1 MSHRPKNV
9 NPMTLAARVLTLCV
23 LLAAPSASAIAPSPA
38 QTGRCGDAFTGPMRS
53 GQGPCKQFA
62 TAPRLASSNPLAQAA
77 LAVWGKLAEP
87 VEALTERSTGIV
99 LLAPEAVGKDGR
111 PYAPAAWIC
120 PSTPPIIYVPFPLLE
135 VVYAPASPAT
145 ALGDDFLAFVLA
157 HELGHRVNDF
167 TVDGCAAAF
176 GGEATDAEPERR
188 ADFRGAFFA
197 AVAGFDPRSLARA
210 GTVARFLETEFRV
223 RPSDIAAR
231 TAALEQALG
240 WFDALE
246 DVYQAGLALNL
257 IGERGAASRFLGRL
271 DERLTR
277 DGIPLPEVT
286 LAHALAQM
294 IDAAPSAPWLDAI
307 ERLPAPLEPLVCR
320 TVHPG
325 HGAFAD
331 DTYAGRIRA
340 DPARRQAAKRAIEKA
355 RRLIE
360 RASALGAAPLAVAS
374 AKSCAA
380 FLAGE
385 GSLAKSL
392 AESARKSA
400 TRASPPVQQ
409 ALAGNVALAEFSDW
423 LAADPAPA
431 ETDPA
436 RTAWLQR
443 LAAQRPTFVP
453 HAALDRYVANLVG
466 LPTTPPQAGAP
477 KCGLAPPSLPSLP
490 PLGALAAPVGACP
503 AGWTRFDADSK
514 DIAICRK
521 GSQSLVRTSLPP
533 LADPPL
539 PAIDTAVLAFGAPP
553 ASLKGFD
560 TWACGCD
567 HLSPRGVTDLG
578 ENAWLASCPR
588 LGMPLG
594 LVLADARGRVR
605 RLFIVP

>member
-1 MSHRPKNV
+1 MIVH
-9 NPMTLAARVLTLCV
+9 LIALCV
-23 LLAAPSASAIAPSPA
+23 VLAAPAAHAITPTPA
-38 QTGRCGDAFTGPMRS
+38 QTGRCGDAFTGPLRS
-53 GQGPCKQFA
+53 DRGPCKQFA
-62 TAPRLASSNPLAQAA
+62 TAPRLASSDPLAQAA

-99 LLAPEAVGKDGR
+99 LLAPEAVEKDGR

-120 PSTPPIIYVPFPLLE
+120 PSTPPIIYVPYPLLAA
-135 VVYAPASPAT
+135 VYAPAAPAT

-176 GGEATDAEPERR
+176 GGDTNDAEPELR

-210 GTVARFLETEFRV
+210 GTVGRFLEAEFRV

-231 TAALEQALG
+231 TAALDQALG

-294 IDAAPSAPWLDAI
+294 VDAAPAAPWLDAI
-307 ERLPAPLEPLVCR
+307 ERLPAPLEPLACR

-331 DTYAGRIRA
+331 DTYEGRVRA
-340 DPARRQAAKRAIEKA
+340 DPARRQAARRAIEKA

-385 GSLAKSL
+385 GSLARSL
-392 AESARKSA
+392 AEAARRSAP
-400 TRASPPVQQ
+400 RAAPAVQD
-409 ALAGNVALAEFSDW
+409 ALAANLALARFSDW
-423 LAADPAPA
+423 LATNPAPA

-436 RTAWLQR
+436 RPAWLQR
-443 LAAQRPTFVP
+443 LAAERPSFVP

-477 KCGLAPPSLPSLP
+477 KCAVAPPTLPSLP
-490 PLGALAAPVGACP
+490 PLGPLAAPPGACP
-503 AGWTRFDADSK
+503 AGWTRFDGDSK

-521 GSQSLVRTSLPP
+521 GAQSLVRTSLPP

-539 PAIDTAVLAFGAPP
+539 PAIDTAIVAYGAPP
-553 ASLKGFD
+553 APLKSFD
-560 TWACGCD
+560 VWTCGCD
-567 HLSPRGVTDLG
+567 HLSARGVTSLG
-578 ENAWLASCPR
+578 ESAWLASCPR

-594 LVLADARGRVR
+594 LVLADTRGRVR